1 MSDLARSI
9 RRHIDTL
16 PTCALSIGEYMN
28 KAAVMAGDEPVFLIR
43 SAPIGTLYSEAIV
56 QLLPL
61 MSSAANALSAPA
73 SSEPGTTH
81 SPAEGSMEARVR
93 SAIEGVAS
101 MQPELKGRAPLF
113 SKMLFSAVQP
123 YLATA
128 VPTETIS
135 APAPSFSPSNAEVCM
150 IRNNAITEFATWLA
164 ESDLLPEV
172 TEEQMEKV
180 MAAWDELGN
189 D

>member
-9 RRHIDTL
+9 RRHIDAL

-73 SSEPGTTH
+73 SSEPGATN
-81 SPAEGSMEARVR
+81 SPTDGSMEARVR

-113 SKMLFSAVQP
+113 SKMLFSAV
-123 YLATA
+123 LHG
-128 VPTETIS
+128 S
-135 APAPSFSPSNAEVCM
+135 
-150 IRNNAITEFATWLA
+150 
-164 ESDLLPEV
+164 SDMQVGLGLVVSIERLPLLPRIPLRG
-172 TEEQMEKV
+172 
-180 MAAWDELGN
+180 WSGRSCRC
-189 D
+189 